1 MQVQSDAY
9 DPTLVAQLDLAT
21 VDGVYIPGGDQTFA
35 MIVIANSP
43 AETAL
48 EALSTDGVPIG
59 GNSAGAAVQSYYMI
73 AGYTGDNSA
82 WDGLKEGAVDLWY
95 GDSTIPYERGL
106 RFGLTSAVLEQ
117 HVLQRG
123 RLARLLQ
130 AAQQLP
136 DSHVGVGLDN
146 ATAAVINNGQAV
158 HSMSP
163 A

>member
-9 DPTLVAQLDLAT
+9 NPTLVAQLDLAT

-35 MIVIANSP
+35 MIVIADSP

-48 EALSTDGVPIG
+48 EALSTNGVPIG

-95 GDSTIPYERGL
+95 GDSMIPYERGL

-117 HVLQRG
+117 HVLNAAGWRDCC
-123 RLARLLQ
+123 RLRNSCRIAMSALVWIT
-130 AAQQLP
+130 LP
-136 DSHVGVGLDN
+136 PL
-146 ATAAVINNGQAV
+146 
-158 HSMSP
+158 
-163 A
+163 